1 MRLGRVLREI
11 RSTNY
16 PNQMT
21 QISASSSLK
30 GRVVSAPNHAEMVK
44 EVELL
49 QLTEPRYKY
58 VEAVTEEHGDTEAR
72 AGGRASPEDIGKL
85 DHPVPK
91 GNWE

>member
-11 RSTNY
+11 RPINY

-30 GRVVSAPNHAEMVK
+30 GRVISALNHAEMVK

-49 QLTEPRYKY
+49 QLTEPSYKY
-58 VEAVTEEHGDTEAR
+58 VEAATEELGATQAR
-72 AGGRASPEDIGKL
+72 AGGRARPEDIGKL
-85 DHPVPK
+85 EHPGPK